1 MIKEGRFGTVG
12 SDMIKTCPVCFQ
24 FVVIEQINC
33 NIFRCGVFKDTFEYI
48 PPHTSKEQI
57 ELWKKAGRIWGCG
70 TAMELVNN
78 ELAVCDY
85 K

>member
-1 MIKEGRFGTVG
+1 MEKEIIK
-12 SDMIKTCPVCFQ
+12 SCPVCFQ

-33 NIFRCGVFKDTFEYI
+33 GIFRCGVFKDTFECI
-48 PPHTSKEQI
+48 PPHSSKEQI

-70 TAMELVNN
+70 SPMELVNN
-78 ELAVCDY
+78 ELVVCDY